1 MYDVMT
7 LFVYCAVTGNNDGS
21 KRRWCFI
28 TFGSCVWTT
37 PGWSMKVQG
46 AGVGITKKGAGAKKR
61 QGEGARTRGEMVEQK
76 EMAGTLLIQRPSF
89 FW

>member
-1 MYDVMT
+1 
-7 LFVYCAVTGNNDGS
+7 
-21 KRRWCFI
+21 
-28 TFGSCVWTT
+28 
-37 PGWSMKVQG
+37 MKVQG